1 MIVFSFL
8 YFRSNIIIENIYSHK
23 KKKNADLG
31 PTNNL
36 EPQNSV
42 SLLLS
47 NVIFMIAWLTNESDE
62 QFISFLIC

>member
-31 PTNNL
+31 PTNNR
-36 EPQNSV
+36 EPQNC
-42 SLLLS
+42 
-47 NVIFMIAWLTNESDE
+47 
-62 QFISFLIC
+62 QLITK

>member
-8 YFRSNIIIENIYSHK
+8 YFRSNIIIENIYSY

-47 NVIFMIAWLTNESDE
+47 NVIFMIAWLTNESNE